1 MKKRK
6 QNKKHLNTNPDVVKR
21 MAFDFTHQE
30 LLTPTLVYVWNAETD
45 ELEQLAD
52 EIISRM
58 SPDFIGR
65 YIREDISSFTNEL
78 FLLSDGH
85 LDTAFRELVH
95 RSEHSKLRN
104 MDAYIQL
111 LLEAPCKSDE
121 CGKDCDEHYRST
133 NNAR

>member
-6 QNKKHLNTNPDVVKR
+6 QSKKYLNTNPDVLKR
-21 MAFDFTHQE
+21 ITFDFTHQE

-45 ELEQLAD
+45 ELERLAD

-65 YIREDISSFTNEL
+65 YIREDISNFTNEL

-85 LDTAFRELVH
+85 LDTAYRELVH

-104 MDAYIQL
+104 IDAYIQL

-121 CGKDCDEHYRST
+121 CRKDCNEHYRNT
-133 NNAR
+133 NHAC